1 MTDIAVNNHCSGD
14 LSLLRGGE
22 LGSSNNFVQMSEDE
36 FLKESIGIVEKAQS
50 HGVCL
55 RILGSLAVYI
65 RARDAGHGDL
75 FKSLGRF
82 GEGMPLFTDLDLAAY
97 GKQRGAIDKIFRE
110 LAFQPDT
117 LVNGMFGHKRL
128 IYYHPQRKFHVD
140 IFLNKLEFSH
150 DVEFG
155 EKPGEGRL
163 EIDYPSITAADIVLE
178 KLQIHQIN
186 RKDLIDLITLFL
198 VHDVQGQ
205 FGKDAID
212 GAYIGKILSSEWGFW
227 YDATANLEK
236 VRGLLQAL
244 EKEGKLTRSQ
254 SQIVE
259 QRLEKLLDYVKNTP
273 KERSWE
279 KRARTGTKKA
289 WYREVEEVQR

>member
-1 MTDIAVNNHCSGD
+1 
-14 LSLLRGGE
+14 
-22 LGSSNNFVQMSEDE
+22 MSDDE
-36 FLKESIGIVEKAQS
+36 FVNESLAIVEKAQS
-50 HGVCL
+50 RGLCL
-55 RILGSLAVYI
+55 RILGSLAAYI
-65 RARDAGHGDL
+65 RARNAGYEGL
-75 FKSLGRF
+75 LKSLGRF

-128 IYYHPQRKFHVD
+128 IYYHPQRKYHVD

-163 EIDYPSITAADIVLE
+163 EIDYPTISPADIVLE

-186 RKDLIDLITLFL
+186 RKDIIDLITLFV
-198 VHDVQGQ
+198 VHDVQDQ
-205 FGKDAID
+205 FGKDSID
-212 GAYIGKILSSEWGFW
+212 GAYIGRILSSEWGFW
-227 YDATANLEK
+227 YDATTNLEK
-236 VRGLLQAL
+236 LRRLLQEL
-244 EKEGKLTRSQ
+244 GKENKLSDPQ
-254 SQIVE
+254 IQIVE
-259 QRLEKLLDYVKNTP
+259 ERLKKLLGFIENTP
-273 KERSWE
+273 KQRSWE
-279 KRARTGTKKA
+279 KRAKTGTKKA

>member
-1 MTDIAVNNHCSGD
+1 
-14 LSLLRGGE
+14 
-22 LGSSNNFVQMSEDE
+22 
-36 FLKESIGIVEKAQS
+36 
-50 HGVCL
+50 
-55 RILGSLAVYI
+55 
-65 RARDAGHGDL
+65 
-75 FKSLGRF
+75 
-82 GEGMPLFTDLDLAAY
+82 
-97 GKQRGAIDKIFRE
+97 
-110 LAFQPDT
+110 
-117 LVNGMFGHKRL
+117 MFGHKRL

-163 EIDYPSITAADIVLE
+163 EIDYPSISAADIVLE

-205 FGKDAID
+205 FGKDSID
-212 GAYIGKILSSEWGFW
+212 GAYVGKILSSEWGFW

-236 VRGLLQAL
+236 MRGLLQAL

-273 KERSWE
+273 KERRWE
-279 KRARTGTKKA
+279 NRARTGTKKA
-289 WYREVEEVQR
+289 WYRDVEEVQR